1 MQKKL
6 IFVLILLFTVSVN
19 YAEDD
24 EGISIYKIW
33 GVGDNPDSSEIY
45 IDPSTPV
52 IYVGLVNNDPYQRN
66 VRVTASYEEND
77 FESAILPL
85 SPNTH
90 YEKIVEIRLEFDEVG
105 EHDVDISLIDEN
117 GKEVDSEQTTVN
129 VVSPID
135 VKNVTC
141 QDSYV
146 FDSNKNLEV
155 VNSNWFTVTL
165 ESNYRAQTDYE
176 VKTWISV
183 VSTDYDG
190 DTNEDI
196 ENEDIYYNGKDDLKV
211 VYVSY
216 RSEKEV
222 SFKIPEIT
230 ADNDEFKIQVHTE
243 IMGLHDYTNDLE
255 ETEMVKDTGI
265 ISYNYKKTAK
275 TYQFPIH
282 VASYSLFNNINGSNS
297 EMVNDYYQS
306 SKIYDKTIENALNA
320 KFESKNVLP
329 RAYVEDDPYLS
340 FLKVNLEN
348 RYDDDQTAT
357 VIIESSSGCL
367 SKKTINI
374 DENDADTLYIPFIS
388 RLADEGEFNIIVY
401 SNKYYIYNSE
411 EDVDIDPE
419 IVSPVQIYN
428 ISYPVDSS
436 AALVSSNSGCV
447 FVGKNYTMNV
457 TLKNNYNRTLTG
469 KLYVGDHYD
478 EDNSYESGVFETT
491 EPITFKLS
499 PKEKNTYSIDLKFNR
514 EVNGLI
520 EVVVDT
526 NGAAVDEDDDI
537 AGYSTMV
544 HFDAYNIL
552 DIRKVWYNNTILPKI
567 VTINEKGGLFLN
579 YPLAGFN
586 NSCAVSFESM
596 VSEDI
601 TYKMWVEVYDSNGN
615 LKATS
620 DKKNVLVNAKSTSG
634 NLQTADFD
642 IFFEEGFIGYTLFHA
657 VPLNDFEDV
666 DIFYTEGSGTVSKD
680 INPLAPVG
688 RYSSIDLLSSI
699 PTSTNKVTEVVAPIN
714 IDDMAYTEN
723 NLNVVISSGLSS
735 IYPVNLTYFY
745 KITISND
752 NKIIYKS
759 PTYKDII
766 HSTESKPLKIKLG
779 DVDGETYDIV
789 FEVEIPDFAMESG
802 TYHSMILKKYLTI
815 ANNQEIITHEEN
827 SEPETYVEPK
837 TEVEN
842 TGENSDLENQSAT
855 EEENRG
861 IIGNILDTVSS
872 IASNIPIIRNFVY

>member
-6 IFVLILLFTVSVN
+6 IFVLIILFTVSVN

-45 IDPSTPV
+45 LDPSTPV

-66 VRVTASYEEND
+66 VRVTASYEGNN
-77 FESAILPL
+77 FESTILPL

-90 YEKIVEIRLEFDEVG
+90 YEKIVEIRLEFNEVG
-105 EHDVDISLIDEN
+105 EHDVDITLIDEN
-117 GKEVDSEQTTVN
+117 GKEVDSEQITVN

-135 VKNVTC
+135 IKNVTC
-141 QDSYV
+141 QTSYV
-146 FDSNKNLEV
+146 SGSTPNIEI

-196 ENEDIYYNGKDDLKV
+196 ENEDIYYNGRDDLKV
-211 VYVSY
+211 VYVPY
-216 RSEKEV
+216 RSEQEV
-222 SFKIPEIT
+222 SFKIPEIKVGE
-230 ADNDEFKIQVHTE
+230 DEFKIQVHTNV
-243 IMGLHDYTNDLE
+243 MGLHDYTNDLE
-255 ETEMVKDTGI
+255 KTELVKTTGT
-265 ISYNYKKTAK
+265 ISYNYKQTVKTF
-275 TYQFPIH
+275 QLPIH
-282 VASYSLFNNINGSNS
+282 IASYSVFNDINGSNS
-297 EMVNDYYQS
+297 EMVKTYYRT
-306 SKIYDKTIENALNA
+306 SKIYDKTIEDALNQNPG
-320 KFESKNVLP
+320 SKNVLS

-340 FLKVNLEN
+340 FLKINLEN
-348 RYDDDQTAT
+348 RYDSAQTVT
-357 VIIESSSGCL
+357 ISCKSFSEDISE
-367 SKKTINI
+367 KTFNI
-374 DENDADTLYIPFIS
+374 GEKEAKAVYVPLLLKVS
-388 RLADEGEFNIIVY
+388 DEGEFNLSYY
-401 SNKYYIYNSE
+401 SNKYLVYESE
-411 EDVDIDPE
+411 EEIDLEPK
-419 IVSPVQIYN
+419 IISPVQIYN

-436 AALVSSNSGCV
+436 AALASSNSGCV

-567 VTINEKGGLFLN
+567 ATINKNGGLFLN

-596 VSEDI
+596 VSDDI

-620 DKKNVLVNAKSTSG
+620 NKKNVLVKAKSTNG

-699 PTSTNKVTEVVAPIN
+699 PTSTNKVTEVVAPIK

-745 KITISND
+745 RITISNN

-789 FEVEIPDFAMESG
+789 FEVEIPDFAREYG

-815 ANNQEIITHEEN
+815 ANNQEIITEEEN
-827 SEPETYVEPK
+827 SESETYVEPK
-837 TEVEN
+837 TNVEN
-842 TGENSDLENQSAT
+842 TEENSDLENQSTTAD
-855 EEENRG
+855 ENRG
-861 IIGNILDTVSS
+861 IIGNILDTISS
-872 IASNIPIIRNFVY
+872 IASNIPIIRNFV

>member
-66 VRVTASYEEND
+66 VRVTASYEGND

-90 YEKIVEIRLEFDEVG
+90 YEKIVEIRLEFNEVG
-105 EHDVDISLIDEN
+105 EHDVDITLIDEN
-117 GKEVDSEQTTVN
+117 GKEVDSEQITVN

-146 FDSNKNLEV
+146 SDSNKNLEV

-211 VYVSY
+211 VYVPY

-255 ETEMVKDTGI
+255 ETEMVKDTGT

-275 TYQFPIH
+275 TYRFPIH

-297 EMVNDYYQS
+297 EMVNNYYQS

-320 KFESKNVLP
+320 NFESKNVLP

-357 VIIESSSGCL
+357 VIIESSSGCM

-374 DENDADTLYIPFIS
+374 DENDVDTLYIPFIS
-388 RLADEGEFNIIVY
+388 RLADDGEFNIIVY
-401 SNKYYIYNSE
+401 SNKYYIHNSE
-411 EDVDIDPE
+411 EDVSIDPE

-436 AALVSSNSGCV
+436 AALASSNSGCV

-544 HFDAYNIL
+544 HFDAHNIL

-567 VTINEKGGLFLN
+567 ATINENGGLFLN

-596 VSEDI
+596 VSDDI

-620 DKKNVLVNAKSTSG
+620 NKKNVLVKAKSTSG
-634 NLQTADFD
+634 TLQTADFD

-688 RYSSIDLLSSI
+688 RYSSIDLLSAI
-699 PTSTNKVTEVVAPIN
+699 PTSTNKVTEVVAPIK

-745 KITISND
+745 RITISND

-815 ANNQEIITHEEN
+815 ANNQEIITEEEN

-837 TEVEN
+837 TNVEN
-842 TGENSDLENQSAT
+842 TEENSDLENQSAT
-855 EEENRG
+855 ADENRG

-872 IASNIPIIRNFVY
+872 IASNIPIIRNFV